1 MKTTNEKLFEAIR
14 LNQADRVRK
23 LLRPHTSIWSWI
35 IGLITADIDARDK
48 NGNTPLMCAVEN
60 SSVALCQL
68 LLKYHPD
75 LTLKNRNNQTALS
88 LAVTF
93 NRNRLI
99 TPLIKQGAPL
109 NPKDGSVVPL
119 AQALYTQN
127 APMVKLLL
135 KNGADVTIHDSN
147 HWAMLIIAVYFQ
159 RADLVKL
166 LLKYKAPVNV
176 CDTYYNSQG
185 YRLER
190 TPLILAL
197 KNNSLEIA
205 ELLLEAG
212 ADINQS
218 ANSYSQSPLLMAIQ
232 TGSEEALDL
241 LLKYNVDVNIQGG
254 YTRKNVPLIALYYAR
269 MPKDKKKRFFNKL
282 LKAGADS
289 GVLLE
294 NGQEIGYA
302 LRDQL
307 K

>member
-1 MKTTNEKLFEAIR
+1 MKTPNDKLFEAIR
-14 LNQADRVRK
+14 LNQSDRVRK

-35 IGLITADIDARDK
+35 IGLVSADIDAKDK
-48 NGNTPLMCAVEN
+48 QGNTPLMCALEN

-68 LLKYHPD
+68 LMKYHPD

-88 LAVTF
+88 SAVMY

-99 TPLIKQGAPL
+99 APLIKQGAPL

-119 AQALYTQN
+119 AQALYMQN

-135 KNGADVTIHDSN
+135 KHGADVTIRDRN
-147 HWAMLIIAVYFQ
+147 NWAMLIIAVYFQ

-166 LLKYKAPVNV
+166 LLKHKAPVNI

-185 YRLER
+185 YCLER

-197 KNNSLEIA
+197 KNNSLDIA

-212 ADINQS
+212 ADVNQ
-218 ANSYSQSPLLMAIQ
+218 AVNDYSQSPLLMAIQ

-241 LLKYNVDVNIQGG
+241 LLEHKVDVNAQGG
-254 YTRKNVPLIALYYAR
+254 YTRNNVPLIALYYSHMA
-269 MPKDKKKRFFNKL
+269 PDKKKRFFNKMM
-282 LKAGADS
+282 KAGANA
-289 GVLLE
+289 GILLE
-294 NGQEIGYA
+294 DGREVGYA
-302 LRDQL
+302 LHDQL